1 MCRTLRRS
9 LIASFAHMLVRGG
22 VLSGLHLNLI
32 YNLLDVGNSPSEFLR
47 IVPLRSGLY
56 ATLQNERPIR
66 GTVRDAL
73 VVQILMCLQR
83 CFVIVFNAAV
93 EAGSNSLSLAFDT
106 RRTNTDLIGDDVAR
120 GCLLC
125 HALG

>member
-47 IVPLRSGLY
+47 FVPLRFGLY
-56 ATLQNERPIR
+56 AALQNER
-66 GTVRDAL
+66 
-73 VVQILMCLQR
+73 QILVCLQR
-83 CFVIVFNAAV
+83 CFVIIFDAAV
-93 EAGSNSLSLAFDT
+93 EAGSNSLSLAFCS
-106 RRTNTDLIGDDVAR
+106 RRTNTDLIGDGIAR

-125 HALG
+125 HTLG